1 MDSADL
7 KHKLVAEVK
16 QIAIDLGHAPSRREY
31 RQHSKYGER
40 AYTRIFGGYT
50 LLLQAAGL
58 KKFAEKIDPQA
69 AFRAEMPATP
79 APSEGGLHPKT
90 RSYDPKTGVCNRI
103 LVLGDLHFP
112 WASVDAL
119 TAVYAFIE
127 AHPEIDMVV
136 QVGDLY
142 DMYSWAKFPRSH
154 LLYNP
159 REEIERGREMAEEMW
174 SKIRKMLPRARMVQL
189 LGNHDI
195 RPMKKVLE
203 LAPELELF
211 LSFKKYFEFP
221 DVELV
226 EDPREPFEVNGIFFM
241 HGFLSGLGTHA
252 RKYGRSIVCGHTHKG
267 GVVSIP
273 LAGPNQYGTTVLF
286 ECNAGYLGDPTSRPM
301 SYTPSRMNEWTL
313 GFAYIDEWGPRFI
326 SL

>member
-7 KHKLVAEVK
+7 RHRLIAEVK
-16 QIAIDLGHAPSRREY
+16 QIASDLGHTPSRREY
-31 RQHSKYGER
+31 RHHSKHGER
-40 AYTRIFGGYT
+40 TYTRVFGGYT

-58 KKFAEKIDPQA
+58 KKIAEKIDPQA
-69 AFRAEMPATP
+69 MFRAEMPPLA
-79 APSEGGLHPKT
+79 APSEGGRDPKT
-90 RSYDPKTGVCNRI
+90 GSYDPKTSTGARI

-112 WASVDAL
+112 WANLDAL
-119 TAVYAFIE
+119 TAVYTFIE
-127 AHPEIDMVV
+127 QNPQIDTVV

-159 REEIERGREMAEEMW
+159 QQEIETGRRMAEEMW
-174 SKIRKMLPRARMVQL
+174 ERIQAMLPRARCVQL

-203 LAPELELF
+203 FAPELEPF
-211 LSFKKYFEFP
+211 IRFKQFFEFP
-221 DVELV
+221 NVELV
-226 EDPREPFEVNGIFFM
+226 EDPRQPFQVGGISFM
-241 HGFLSGLGTHA
+241 HGFLSGLGAHA
-252 RKYGRSIVCGHTHKG
+252 RKFLRSVVCGHTHKG
-267 GVVSIP
+267 GVVTVP
-273 LAGPNQYGTTVLF
+273 LADGTVLF

-301 SYTPSRMNEWTL
+301 SYTPTKMNEWTL